1 KVRKELPV
9 STELIYLVPDG
20 QLSLLPFEA
29 LVDENNK
36 YLIEHYRFA
45 YLSSG
50 RDLLRASTAG
60 TGKGTVVF
68 ADPNYELR
76 AAEREK
82 TAKLLLAALDKPSA
96 AEMSFIAADLNQS
109 GAPYSGALSID
120 VRSGALRWDKL
131 KGSAAEARDVSE
143 QLAAIAYGPV
153 KPYLRDEALEEV
165 FKRVRSPRVLHV
177 STHGFFLEGETEAPQ
192 ERQAPLELENAA
204 VVGRELLR
212 RASGENP
219 LLRSG
224 LVLAGANELKDL
236 AEASTP
242 EKGAGEQSKVDDG
255 WLTAEE
261 VALMD
266 LRGTELVVL
275 SACET
280 GQGDVRNG
288 EGVYGLRRAFQLA
301 GAQTIVMTLFK
312 VPD

>member
-1 KVRKELPV
+1 
-9 STELIYLVPDG
+9 
-20 QLSLLPFEA
+20 
-29 LVDENNK
+29 
-36 YLIEHYRFA
+36 
-45 YLSSG
+45 
-50 RDLLRASTAG
+50 
-60 TGKGTVVF
+60 
-68 ADPNYELR
+68 
-76 AAEREK
+76 
-82 TAKLLLAALDKPSA
+82 
-96 AEMSFIAADLNQS
+96 M
-109 GAPYSGALSID
+109 
-120 VRSGALRWDKL
+120 
-131 KGSAAEARDVSE
+131 SE

-312 VPD
+312 VPDAQSAQIMKGFYEGLKAQEGKLKALHEAQLEVIRKRREEGGAAHPFFWAGFVLAGDPN